1 MCTRVCQPYLC
12 PIGIFIACQGCLR
25 WQCIWSTVVTGH
37 QPVVCT
43 KGQEETQCRYRPKNP
58 PSQGC
63 SSHPHDSSPNT
74 SFTVPFLLSFQP
86 LGQRLLSPSLVP
98 TAALCPAPVLKKTV
112 CLYQP
117 LPGMLRAGGE
127 RNSSNRGGQGG
138 WGEVILRRLSLS
150 NYQWV
155 CCAFIKK
162 TGGPG
167 LVCVCY
173 NVDSNYQRLW
183 LQGISEGGVTLGEP
197 LWKWIRPEMQMT
209 LKPAPELFKRWNLGL
224 RKSFTVAGK
233 RTQMIKPE
241 GELFNPV

>member
-1 MCTRVCQPYLC
+1 MQWLLTGNLNQFNSWTGWIWTIMCTRVCQSYLC
-12 PIGIFIACQGCLR
+12 PIGIFFACQGCLR

-63 SSHPHDSSPNT
+63 NSHPHDSSPNT
-74 SFTVPFLLSFQP
+74 SFTLPFLLSFQP

-98 TAALCPAPVLKKTV
+98 TAALCPGRALKKTV

-127 RNSSNRGGQGG
+127 RNSSNSGGQGG

-162 TGGPG
+162 TRRARIG
-167 LVCVCY
+167 LCV
-173 NVDSNYQRLW
+173 
-183 LQGISEGGVTLGEP
+183 LQCGQQLSAFMTARYFWGRCNS
-197 LWKWIRPEMQMT
+197 WRAT
-209 LKPAPELFKRWNLGL
+209 LKMN
-224 RKSFTVAGK
+224 
-233 RTQMIKPE
+233 
-241 GELFNPV
+241 